1 VIDIDEHDAVSV
13 GSERSFGIVFSVVFA
28 LIGLWPLIHGA
39 QPRWW
44 AIAVAAVFLAAGL
57 LFPLVL
63 KPLNIIWFKFG
74 MLLGRIVGPIVMG
87 LIFFIAVTPTA
98 LIFKLRRKD
107 LLKLAQDPDARTY
120 WIARDETM
128 SGSMRDQF

>member
-44 AIAVAAVFLAAGL
+44 AIAVAAVFLSAGL

>member
-1 VIDIDEHDAVSV
+1 MIDIDEHDAVSV

>member
-1 VIDIDEHDAVSV
+1 MIDIDEHDAVSV

-44 AIAVAAVFLAAGL
+44 AIAVAAVFLSAGL

>member
-1 VIDIDEHDAVSV
+1 MIDIDEHDAVSV

-39 QPRWW
+39 HPRWW
-44 AIAVAAVFLAAGL
+44 AIAAAAAFLATGL

-63 KPLNIIWFKFG
+63 KPLNILWFKFG
-74 MLLGRIVGPIVMG
+74 MLLGRIVGPVVMG

-107 LLKLAQDPDARTY
+107 LLNLAQNPDAKTY
-120 WIARDETM
+120 WIARDESK

>member
-1 VIDIDEHDAVSV
+1 MIDVDEHDVVTV
-13 GSERSFGIVFSVVFA
+13 GSERSFGVVFAVVFA
-28 LIGLWPLIHGA
+28 LIGLWPLIYGGL
-39 QPRWW
+39 PRWW
-44 AIAVAAVFLAAGL
+44 AIAVAAAFITAGF
-57 LFPLVL
+57 LFPVVL
-63 KPLNIIWFKFG
+63 KPLNILWFKFG

-107 LLKLAQDPDARTY
+107 LLNLVRDPNAKTY